1 MKLYFIRHGKTQWN
15 LEKRYQG
22 ANGDSPLLP
31 QSYEDIK
38 QLASFIEDVS
48 FDVLYTSPLKRT
60 ITTSEELLKAL
71 HQEQVSVIKDER
83 LKEFDLGELEGKTF
97 VECTKN
103 YPNQIKAFREN
114 PAEYDPSAF
123 GGETF
128 QSVIAR
134 GDAFIKDV
142 LAKYGDTEA
151 NILVISHGAAL
162 NTIIKSQL
170 HVPLADMRKDGG
182 LANTSLS
189 ILENKDNSQNFDC
202 LMLNNTSYL
211 TKKPEK
217 SDTV

>member
-1 MKLYFIRHGKTQWN
+1 MKLYLIRHGKTEWN
-15 LEKRYQG
+15 LERRYQG

-38 QLASFIEDVS
+38 QLASFIKGIS
-48 FDVLYTSPLKRT
+48 FDALFTSPLKRT
-60 ITTSEELLKAL
+60 ITTSKELLKAL
-71 HQEQVSVIKDER
+71 NQTQVLITEDDR
-83 LKEFDLGELEGKTF
+83 LKEFGLGDLEGRTF
-97 VECTKN
+97 TECSKN
-103 YPNQIKAFREN
+103 YPSQIKAFREN
-114 PAEYDPSAF
+114 PAIYDPSAF

-134 GDAFIKDV
+134 GNQFIKEI
-142 LAKYGDTEA
+142 LAQYGSTDA
-151 NILVISHGAAL
+151 NILIISHGAAL
-162 NTIIKSQL
+162 NAIIKSQL

-189 ILENKDNSQNFDC
+189 ILENKNSSQEFEC

>member
-38 QLASFIEDVS
+38 QLASFIKSVS

-60 ITTSEELLKAL
+60 IVTSEELIKAL
-71 HQEQVSVIKDER
+71 HQLDIPIFEDER

-97 VECTKN
+97 EECTKH

-114 PAEYDPSAF
+114 PANYDPSAF

-128 QSVIAR
+128 QSVMAR
-134 GDAFIKDV
+134 GDQFIKDL
-142 LAKYGDTEA
+142 LAEYGDTNA

-189 ILENKDNSQNFDC
+189 ILENKPNSSDFDC
-202 LMLNNTSYL
+202 LMSNNTSYL